1 MPKSAMPVPCRAQV
15 PEVLPAV
22 MPDLPAVPDVLPAL
36 PPELALPSRLPLD
49 LPPEGRAALA
59 AALEG
64 PLPAGQRPERGELV
78 RESVPSR
85 WNDEEISRL
94 RGFLRTVADRR
105 GRQGRSYP
113 LEYLLALPLIAGM
126 AGDGELDAAAEW
138 AATAPEE
145 LLVRLGAPLGRNGK
159 ARRPDATTLGR
170 ALAGADQAQYDD
182 ALCAWSAARA
192 QISGEGIADLR

>member
-1 MPKSAMPVPCRAQV
+1 M
-15 PEVLPAV
+15 
-22 MPDLPAVPDVLPAL
+22 
-36 PPELALPSRLPLD
+36 
-49 LPPEGRAALA
+49 
-59 AALEG
+59 
-64 PLPAGQRPERGELV
+64 
-78 RESVPSR
+78 PSR

-170 ALAGADQAQYDD
+170 ALAGA
-182 ALCAWSAARA
+182 
-192 QISGEGIADLR
+192 